1 MADKPLLLL
10 PIVLIIVVYV
20 LMILKAGG
28 VRNWAAQWRKKADA
42 QGGPRQ
48 ALLRTAATVLA
59 LLLITL
65 LIQWLSR

>member
-1 MADKPLLLL
+1 MDNKLLLLL
-10 PIVLIIVVYV
+10 PIILIVVVYGLGV
-20 LMILKAGG
+20 LKAGG

-48 ALLRTAATVLA
+48 VLLRTAATVLA

-65 LIQWLSR
+65 LIHWLSR